1 MLSSARIGRDPNDV
15 ERMTD
20 ADLPRP
26 LATTPHAAL
35 ALLME
40 GNARYVANAPLPR
53 DFSAERASR
62 ALGQAP
68 FATILSCAD
77 SRVAPELAFDQGP
90 GQLFVV
96 RLAGHVLT
104 DEVLASLEFG
114 AGVLGTSLIVVL
126 GHTSCGAVQATI
138 SSLRDGATHPGHLN
152 ALVDAITPAIE
163 PVLGGTGDVADRA
176 VRSNVRH
183 VVDRVRSSAP
193 ILADLV
199 ERGEMDVLGA
209 VYDLATGRVELIT
222 TSR

>member
-1 MLSSARIGRDPNDV
+1 
-15 ERMTD
+15 MTD

-26 LATTPHAAL
+26 LATTTPEAL

-138 SSLRDGATHPGHLN
+138 SSLRDGTAQPGHLT

-176 VRSNVRH
+176 VRANVRH